1 MRNKS
6 LHSTQHLRGW
16 NAASHIVAPSIFAGD
31 MQMRTVGILPFVLH
45 WRAGK
50 PLSTLSETWQIVK
63 AAGAVNSE
71 LVPCDVPS
79 FTSFLRESLTVAF
92 VKEPRATELFMEA
105 VVDLRS
111 KLAEA
116 RRAQSRNSL
125 IVFRRWTEAP

>member
-1 MRNKS
+1 MHK
-6 LHSTQHLRGW
+6 
-16 NAASHIVAPSIFAGD
+16 HIV
-31 MQMRTVGILPFVLH
+31 
-45 WRAGK
+45 
-50 PLSTLSETWQIVK
+50 STLSATWQIVQ

-79 FTSFLRESLTVAF
+79 FTSFYAVYRTYFRELLTVAF

-111 KLAEA
+111 KLGDA

-125 IVFRRWTEAP
+125 IVFRRWTEEI